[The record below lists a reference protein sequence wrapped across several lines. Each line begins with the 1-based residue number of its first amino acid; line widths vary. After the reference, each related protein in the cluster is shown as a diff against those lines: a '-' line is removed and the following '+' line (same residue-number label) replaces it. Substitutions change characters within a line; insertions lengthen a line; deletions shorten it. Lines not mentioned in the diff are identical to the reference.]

1 MNEFLGG
8 FAGEIRRGFQRFV
21 KVVDVRLVMFAVVNF
36 HGARVDVGFE
46 CVEGERECGKLVHK
60 DLELSERSF
69 FDVSARDL
77 AAEF

>member
-1 MNEFLGG
+1 
-8 FAGEIRRGFQRFV
+8 
-21 KVVDVRLVMFAVVNF
+21 MFAVVNF

-46 CVEGERECGKLVHK
+46 CVEGEGECGKLVHK

-69 FDVSARDL
+69 FDVIARDS

>member
-36 HGARVDVGFE
+36 HGARIDVGFE
-46 CVEGERECGKLVHK
+46 CVEGEGECGKLVHK

-69 FDVSARDL
+69 FYVIARDS